1 MLRQTFAASLLIA
14 FTAGPAAAD
23 VDRCAGADTEL
34 AWRGTDLAE
43 IAGDTGWF
51 PGGSVAQLRLTGRV
65 VGHTAVDAGMRT
77 TSCWDET
84 MQAKVTGRPGT
95 GYLDVAY
102 GAEIKLRARIHTSV
116 LGKSIDWEGNIP
128 IPYIP
133 NDLLLAGETAFNPA
147 IDPTKIAR
155 VTDSASA
162 ITLLST
168 DVISSFIS
176 ISGISGGLRVS
187 VTPVMATSYRTRT
200 ATIGTTVVDSST
212 DLVSITPGEGGF
224 GATLDLP
231 VTAQGLIRYEP
242 TLKFNAS
249 LDVKIFGIR
258 VVDWQLFSIPMTLPA
273 LERPI
278 KLTGEITRIGLP
290 VLEGPGDGA
299 QLDFASGTTQQ
310 LALRNAGEAPLAAQ
324 VKSAPAGVVVTGLEI
339 SAGGEGHLRV
349 VAADD
354 SIFANGP
361 VSITLSTNDPDQ
373 PTLTVLLGKEIGGSD
388 AGGDDVEE
396 PGQAGGCSSTAPS
409 GLGMCFG
416 LALLLV
422 RRRRR

>member
-23 VDRCAGADTEL
+23 VDRCAGADTDL

-51 PGGSVAQLRLTGRV
+51 PSGTVAQLRLTGRV

-84 MQAKVTGRPGT
+84 MQAAVTGRPGT

-128 IPYIP
+128 IPYLP
-133 NDLLLAGETAFNPA
+133 NDLLLAGETAFDPA
-147 IDPTKIAR
+147 IDPTRVTR

-168 DVISSFIS
+168 DVIGNFIS
-176 ISGISGGLRVS
+176 ISGISGGLRISVS
-187 VTPVMATSYRTRT
+187 PVMATSYRTRT
-200 ATIGTTVVDSST
+200 ATIGTTVIDAPT

-224 GATLDLP
+224 GAALELP
-231 VTAQGLIRYEP
+231 VAAEGVIRYEP

-258 VVDWQLFSIPMTLPA
+258 VVEWQLFSVPMTLPA

-278 KLTGEITRIGLP
+278 KLTGEITHLGLP

-299 QLDFASGTTQQ
+299 QLDFASATTQE
-310 LALRNAGEAPLAAQ
+310 LVVRNAGEAPLAVQ
-324 VKSAPAGVVVTGLEI
+324 VKNAPASVVVTGVEVG
-339 SAGGEGHLRV
+339 ARGEGRLRV
-349 VAADD
+349 FAPDD
-354 SIFANGP
+354 SVFANGP

-373 PTLTVLLGKEIGGSD
+373 PTLTILLGKEIGGTD
-388 AGGDDVEE
+388 PDEE

-409 GLGMCFG
+409 TAPSGLGMCFALG
-416 LALLLV
+416 LLLV

>member
-23 VDRCAGADTEL
+23 VDRCAGADTDL

-51 PGGSVAQLRLTGRV
+51 PSGTVAQLRLTGRV

-84 MQAKVTGRPGT
+84 MQATVTGRPGT

-128 IPYIP
+128 IPYLP
-133 NDLLLAGETAFNPA
+133 SDLLLAGETAFDPA
-147 IDPTKIAR
+147 IDPTRVTR

-162 ITLLST
+162 ITLLSSN
-168 DVISSFIS
+168 VIGNFIS
-176 ISGISGGLRVS
+176 ISGISGGLRISVS
-187 VTPVMATSYRTRT
+187 PMMATSYRTRT
-200 ATIGTTVVDSST
+200 ATIGTTVIDAST

-224 GATLDLP
+224 GAALDVP
-231 VTAQGLIRYEP
+231 VAAAGLIRYEP

-258 VVDWQLFSIPMTLPA
+258 VVEWQLFSIPMTLPA

-278 KLTGEITRIGLP
+278 KLTGEVTRVGLP
-290 VLEGPGDGA
+290 VLEGVGEGA
-299 QLDFASGTTQQ
+299 RMDFASGTTQE
-310 LALRNAGEAPLAAQ
+310 LVLRNAGEAPLAVQ
-324 VKSAPAGVVVTGLEI
+324 VKNAPASVIVTGIEI
-339 SAGGEGHLRV
+339 AAAGEGQLRV
-349 VAADD
+349 VAPDD
-354 SIFANGP
+354 SIFADGP

-373 PTLTVLLGKEIGGSD
+373 PTLTVLLGKDIGGTD
-388 AGGDDVEE
+388 LDEE
-396 PGQAGGCSSTAPS
+396 PGQAGGCSSTTPS